1 MTRLFVAI
9 DLSDDTRRAI
19 ATEQKRLAAALRDMK
34 AVRWVQPA
42 QMHVTLV
49 FLGEVEDARTPS
61 VVEAAGRAVE
71 MPAFDPTFEGVG
83 VFPPRGAPRALWV
96 GVGAGSAELITL
108 RQEIAERLALP
119 GVELEDRPFR
129 PHLTLGRWRTSRS
142 SDRRRTMAVA
152 RPGPIARVHVEC
164 ATLYQSRLLA
174 AGPTYTVLARA
185 NLTRSRG

>member
-83 VFPPRGAPRALWV
+83 RTDHPAAGDRGASRAARRRARGSAVPPALDARTVEDITVV
-96 GVGAGSAELITL
+96 GSQTNDGCGAAGS
-108 RQEIAERLALP
+108 
-119 GVELEDRPFR
+119 DRTRACRVRDVVSEP
-129 PHLTLGRWRTSRS
+129 PVGGGAHLHRART
-142 SDRRRTMAVA
+142 
-152 RPGPIARVHVEC
+152 C
-164 ATLYQSRLLA
+164 
-174 AGPTYTVLARA
+174 
-185 NLTRSRG
+185 